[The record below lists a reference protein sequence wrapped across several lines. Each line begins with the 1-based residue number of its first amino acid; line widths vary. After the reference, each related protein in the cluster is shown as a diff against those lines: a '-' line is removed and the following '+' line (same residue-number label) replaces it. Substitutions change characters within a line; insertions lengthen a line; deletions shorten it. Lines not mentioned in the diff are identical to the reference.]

1 MPRLRSLDPDQ
12 APPAAAKL
20 LAEIIDRHGD
30 AGAMVRTMAHS
41 PALLQGYL
49 ELSRAMKRVAL
60 PRQLSETISIAV
72 QEWIGCEVCKAAHAE
87 AGRAAGLTEADI
99 ALARDAAAPDAREAA
114 LLIYAVRVLTEPDA
128 IADADLDDLHRHG
141 WSDRVLADVVGL
153 VALNQLT
160 GSFNL
165 VAGLR
170 STASTSGSA
179 DNSVA

>member
-1 MPRLRSLDPDQ
+1 MPRLRPLDPDQ
-12 APPAAAKL
+12 APPAAGKL
-20 LAEIIDRHGD
+20 LAEIIDRHGE

-60 PRQLSETISIAV
+60 PRQLSEKVSIAV
-72 QEWIGCEVCKAAHAE
+72 QEWIGCTLCKAAHAD
-87 AGRAAGLTEADI
+87 AARAAGLTETDI
-99 ALARDAAAPDAREAA
+99 ALARDATAIDAREAA

-128 IADADLDDLHRHG
+128 ITDADLDDLHHHR
-141 WSDRVLADVVGL
+141 WNDRVLADVVGL

-165 VAGLR
+165 VAGLTT
-170 STASTSGSA
+170 SSSTSDA
-179 DNSVA
+179 ANPAA

>member
-1 MPRLRSLDPDQ
+1 MPRLHPLDPDQ

-30 AGAMVRTMAHS
+30 AGPMARTMAHS

-60 PRQLSETISIAV
+60 PRRLSEQVSIAV
-72 QEWIGCEVCKAAHAE
+72 QEWIGCELCKAAHAD
-87 AGRAAGLTEADI
+87 AGRAAGLTETDI
-99 ALARDAAAPDAREAA
+99 ALAREATATDAREAA

-128 IADADLDDLHRHG
+128 ISDADLDDLHHHG

-165 VAGLR
+165 VAGL
-170 STASTSGSA
+170 TPTTSGA
-179 DNSVA
+179 TA